1 MKSKNTS
8 KIVSMLLAVMM
19 LCSMAVPLLALDLD
33 NPTGNPQIGH
43 TAGTTLSDN
52 GTPDD
57 ITDDTIAGTYTVSI
71 PEYILAG
78 EPDSTP
84 AEYDVTASD
93 VLIPYGTSL
102 TVSATYDSVLLLT
115 DNTATELPYEL
126 RANPQS
132 AGSMAA
138 VTSGSTI
145 LTVAAG
151 DPDAVTTSKVAAR
164 LTQAADYAGA
174 YTNLVEFDVSVA

>member
-19 LCSMAVPLLALDLD
+19 LCSMAVPVFALDLD
-33 NPTGNPQIGH
+33 NPTGNTQIGH
-43 TAGTTLSDN
+43 TAGATLSDN

-84 AEYDVTASD
+84 A
-93 VLIPYGTSL
+93 
-102 TVSATYDSVLLLT
+102 
-115 DNTATELPYEL
+115 
-126 RANPQS
+126 
-132 AGSMAA
+132 
-138 VTSGSTI
+138 
-145 LTVAAG
+145 
-151 DPDAVTTSKVAAR
+151 
-164 LTQAADYAGA
+164 
-174 YTNLVEFDVSVA
+174 